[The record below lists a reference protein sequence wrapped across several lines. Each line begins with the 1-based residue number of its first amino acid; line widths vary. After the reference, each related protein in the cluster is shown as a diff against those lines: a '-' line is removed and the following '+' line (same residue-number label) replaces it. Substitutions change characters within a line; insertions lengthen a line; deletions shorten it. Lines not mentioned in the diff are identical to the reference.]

1 MEEGGAGSAGWN
13 GPAGSVVAEV
23 EPGSLRSDNR
33 REAQKARCGPEQQT
47 GAISVGEGLSGGHS
61 AAAASEYLRDDERE
75 QVSKENSW
83 KGEVDVTLRAE
94 RREKQ
99 RANDE
104 SPLVSPLKSS
114 PTSQSSAAGAEAL
127 IVSLVAA

>member
-61 AAAASEYLRDDERE
+61 AAAASEYCRDEAEPKRRGVSAGQSRFPGPNQDQHE
-75 QVSKENSW
+75 QQGKVF
-83 KGEVDVTLRAE
+83 VT
-94 RREKQ
+94 
-99 RANDE
+99 
-104 SPLVSPLKSS
+104 SS
-114 PTSQSSAAGAEAL
+114 SGSIASNGVIRPSAQ
-127 IVSLVAA
+127 